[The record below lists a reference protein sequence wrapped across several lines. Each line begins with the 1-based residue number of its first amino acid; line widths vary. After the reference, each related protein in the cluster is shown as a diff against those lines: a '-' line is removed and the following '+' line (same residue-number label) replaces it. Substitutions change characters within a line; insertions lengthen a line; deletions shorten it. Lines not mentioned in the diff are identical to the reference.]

1 MYNVLYLCDKNYYQ
15 SKMSRVR
22 FHSINAISKIANVEM
37 WGNNWPGYDSAKTVQ
52 ENINASDFKPDVVIG
67 YKPLE
72 HRSFSE
78 IKAIRC
84 LRYNEMYDKNWT
96 VSEIMQSKANLV
108 ICHHENDF
116 KEYYPRLSN
125 FTMWPIKSFHI
136 AHCAEAKVFKD
147 YQMPKK
153 YDLFLGG
160 ATNGHSILGR
170 HYPLRD
176 RMLNIMQ
183 HMSTLGYKCHVHQHP
198 GYDLN
203 DAHTN
208 KYAIDFAKEINSAK
222 IAITCSGAPKS
233 RFGKYVEIPMCN
245 TAVAADLPDE
255 DQESF
260 KKFIIEINMSM
271 SSVQIIDKLRR
282 YLDNDKERERLA
294 SLGHKWSKNYTHE
307 KYAERFIECVR
318 QYKEEI

>member
-1 MYNVLYLCDKNYYQ
+1 MYNIIYLCDKKYYQ

-22 FHSINAISKIANVEM
+22 FHSIDAISKIANVKM
-37 WGNNWPGYDSAKTVQ
+37 WGNNWEGYDSSKTVQ
-52 ENINASDFKPDVVIG
+52 ENINHAGFNADVVIA

-78 IKAIRC
+78 VEAIRC

-108 ICHHENDF
+108 VCHHENDY

-125 FTMWPIKSFHI
+125 FGMWKINTHHI
-136 AHCAEAKVFKD
+136 AHCAEATVFKD
-147 YQMPKK
+147 YKLPKK

-160 ATNGHSILGR
+160 ATNGHSLLGQ

-176 RMLNIMQ
+176 RMLGIMN
-183 HMSTLGYKCHVHQHP
+183 HMSKLGYTCHVHNHP

-245 TAVAADLPDE
+245 TAIAADLPDE
-255 DQESF
+255 DQENF
-260 KKFIIEINMSM
+260 KKFVIEIDMSM
-271 SSVQIIDKLRR
+271 SGVEIIDKLRR
-282 YLDNDKERERLA
+282 YLDDHDKRERLT
-294 SLGHKWSKNYTHE
+294 SLGHEWSKNYTHE
-307 KYAERFIECVR
+307 KYAERFIKILDSWE
-318 QYKEEI
+318 